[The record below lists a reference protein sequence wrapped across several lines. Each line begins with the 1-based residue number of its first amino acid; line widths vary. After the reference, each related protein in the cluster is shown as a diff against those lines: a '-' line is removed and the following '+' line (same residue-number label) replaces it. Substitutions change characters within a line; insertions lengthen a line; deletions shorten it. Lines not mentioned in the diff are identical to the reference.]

1 MKLFT
6 SFLRPLISNELKKLI
21 QQMLDKNPET
31 RITVPEVKVTITSTQ
46 NLWFHKITITT
57 NVSEAFMVNVFV
69 MRHLS
74 FIPG

>member
-1 MKLFT
+1 
-6 SFLRPLISNELKKLI
+6 
-21 QQMLDKNPET
+21 MLDKNPET